1 MTRNAL
7 GFGMNLRPRVVHS
20 VTRRKVEYQY
30 IFLRSYELTK
40 TARPNPEIGS
50 WRAGES
56 RIAKLTRPDVL
67 KPLILMTLLM
77 FFQQFSGT
85 ATISYYAY
93 EVMASTGSN
102 IDQSDATIIYG
113 VVRLLATFI
122 GALLLRRFGDSSSN
136 YQIDQ

>member
-1 MTRNAL
+1 MKS
-7 GFGMNLRPRVVHS
+7 H
-20 VTRRKVEYQY
+20 
-30 IFLRSYELTK
+30 
-40 TARPNPEIGS
+40 
-50 WRAGES
+50 
-56 RIAKLTRPDVL
+56 IAKLTRPDVL

-113 VVRLLATFI
+113 VVRLIATLI
-122 GALLLRRFGDSSSN
+122 GALLLRRHSGALSLVEIFEIVCSHWLNFTILVPRSMP
-136 YQIDQ
+136 